1 MQSTIL
7 IRDLIIHAIL
17 ASVFFFFFGEL
28 YLLGSESSD
37 LGFRYLLIY
46 QDLKTLIFVQIN
58 LRKYGQR
65 NYVRNITFGTSL
77 CYNSSHGEL

>member
-17 ASVFFFFFGEL
+17 ASVFFFGEL

-65 NYVRNITFGTSL
+65 NYVRDITFNISL
-77 CYNSSHGEL
+77 CHNSSHGEL